1 MCQSKRAKFKITLP
15 NPTEPDLHC
24 AAVPLGD
31 GEGADV
37 ERPRSGLENDG
48 VVVVVVLC
56 LHALG
61 AALGL
66 GVEEVLGAAAAAVD
80 EGHARL
86 GGGRV
91 ERELWHEGAARSET
105 WCKI

>member
-48 VVVVVVLC
+48 VVVVVVVLW

-80 EGHARL
+80 EGDARL
-86 GGGRV
+86 GRSGV
-91 ERELWHEGAARSET
+91 EREFGHEGAA
-105 WCKI
+105 